1 MRSSPL
7 QSVSRM
13 WSLWNRYSGME
24 KRLRSFP
31 AKNKEEQYQNVKQAI
46 DRFLSDGNAALG
58 IITKTNHMAE
68 ELYGILKTERS
79 VNLISPESSRFQ
91 NGVSVTSIQ
100 MAKGLEFDEVVVWD
114 ADNRT
119 YCTDFDRCLLYI
131 ACTRAM
137 HKLTL
142 IHTGEQTG
150 LIRD

>member
-1 MRSSPL
+1 MRSSKRV
-7 QSVSRM
+7 QNVVS
-13 WSLWNRYSGME
+13 LE
-24 KRLRSFP
+24 PVKRHGEEVALISC
-31 AKNKEEQYQNVKQAI
+31 KNKEEQYQNVKQAI
-46 DRFLSDGNAALG
+46 DRFLSGGNAALG
-58 IITKTNHMAE
+58 IITKTNHMAK
-68 ELYGILKTERS
+68 ELYGILKTEQS
-79 VNLISPESSRFQ
+79 VNLITPESSRFR